1 MEDNKT
7 KNSKPVDLTN
17 AKPPTMFEM
26 LRNFSSELSTY
37 IKNGSPNVSEENYTN
52 RLKACQSCEHLNKK
66 LMRCKLCGCLIQHKA
81 KWKTTTCPDKPQR
94 WVKENIEIK
103 K

>member
-1 MEDNKT
+1 MKE
-7 KNSKPVDLTN
+7 SQEKPIEKSSTE
-17 AKPPTMFEM
+17 APTIFQM
-26 LRNFSSELSTY
+26 LRSFTSELTTY
-37 IKNGSPNVSEENYTN
+37 VKNGAPNVSEENYTN

-81 KWKTTTCPDKPQR
+81 KWKTTSCPDKPQR
-94 WVKENIEIK
+94 WAKENIKIK